1 MISPV
6 RVYIIDDDYFVR
18 HATASLL
25 TKDERTDALGTAE
38 SPAQAMLDLKGQGV
52 SPDVIL
58 LDLEYRQTHQS
69 GMDAIQPFKEAFPKA
84 KVLIFS
90 MSRDD
95 DLILAAMRAGADGY
109 IWKNDAAEGLGSAVV
124 RVHEGRFVVTES
136 VARLIFGKVSGL
148 LGERSAEILPKGK
161 SYQNLTQRVEQV
173 MRLFCIDGL
182 SASEIAEALH
192 ISESTVRGHI
202 KVGYEIVGA
211 TSRREAFQKLVARA
225 DE

>member
-1 MISPV
+1 MPRPV

-25 TKDERTDALGTAE
+25 IKDERIEVWGTSD
-38 SPAQAMLDLKGQGV
+38 SPAHALSELKNNRMP
-52 SPDVIL
+52 PDVIL
-58 LDLEYRQTHQS
+58 LDLEYRPTGES
-69 GMDAIQPFKEAFPKA
+69 GLGAIQTVKEALPAA

-90 MSRDD
+90 MSQGD

-109 IWKNDAAEGLGSAVV
+109 LWKNDAAEGIGSAIV

-136 VARLIFGKVSGL
+136 VARLIFDKISDL
-148 LGERSAEILPKGK
+148 LGERPAEILPESKR
-161 SYQNLTQRVEQV
+161 YQNLTRRVEQA

-182 SASEIAEALH
+182 SASEIADALH
-192 ISESTVRGHI
+192 ISENTVRVHI
-202 KVGYEIVGA
+202 IIGYEIIGA
-211 TSRREAFQKLVARA
+211 TNRHEAFRKLIARA